1 LQLRYNTLPT
11 QSSCWALHSPEP
23 ERRDLS
29 PAAVPRVVRLSYAMA
44 SRSSHLQLGQ
54 CIAPQQN
61 TEEHYSTR
69 DFKKSYVTRGRRES
83 EDEALSFP
91 PLCISLSSRS
101 LCIRASAKCHERMK
115 VDEVELDRLV
125 GHLFTFPEIYVYS
138 TQYTAATG
146 IAGLPE
152 FSAVSFLYGKQ
163 IDYYDSNCHTLLP
176 RQEWAKRVLG
186 DPYWQRTAR
195 LRYSESL
202 QLVNGLRSAME
213 SSGHKE
219 GVHTFQ
225 RLYGCLWDKDTGHS
239 DGFDVYGYDGGNF
252 LSLDLENKSFTA
264 FVPQAKSVAQEWNRN
279 RTQLES
285 LHRYYKHECVAW
297 LKTMF
302 DDSGPHGYL
311 KTGQYGLLQAIVLPI
326 MTLHLKR
333 SFPPAVLC
341 HVTGLS
347 TSTVEMSWERNEKE
361 VDDYVMIGKT
371 LPSGDGKFQKTIY
384 LFAESEDLMKNE
396 YRCVLTF
403 KTLKGKTI
411 ASMNQQLH
419 LIYGTE

>member
-1 LQLRYNTLPT
+1 MALR
-11 QSSCWALHSPEP
+11 SFA
-23 ERRDLS
+23 
-29 PAAVPRVVRLSYAMA
+29 PASWGSVSL
-44 SRSSHLQLGQ
+44 
-54 CIAPQQN
+54 PQQN
-61 TEEHYSTR
+61 TDEHYLTR
-69 DFKKSYVTRGRRES
+69 DLQE
-83 EDEALSFP
+83 
-91 PLCISLSSRS
+91 
-101 LCIRASAKCHERMK
+101 
-115 VDEVELDRLV
+115 
-125 GHLFTFPEIYVYS
+125 EIYVYS

-163 IDYYDSNCHTLLP
+163 IDYYDM
-176 RQEWAKRVLG
+176 
-186 DPYWQRTAR
+186 R
-195 LRYSESL
+195 L
-202 QLVNGLRSAME
+202 E
-213 SSGHKE
+213 SSGGGGHKE
-219 GVHTFQ
+219 GHGSLRWLRRV
-225 RLYGCLWDKDTGHS
+225 R
-239 DGFDVYGYDGGNF
+239 YDGGNF

-264 FVPQAKSVAQEWNRN
+264 FVPQAKSMAQEWNRN

-285 LHRYYKHECVAW
+285 LHRYYTHECVAW

-311 KTGQYGLLQAIVLPI
+311 KTGLYGLLQAIVLPI

-371 LPSGDGKFQKTIY
+371 LLSGDGKFQKTIY

-419 LIYGTE
+419 LIYDQSHSYSRRSKWGSKDDEEDDYDEEDYDEGDYDEGDYDEDDYDEDDYDKEDL